1 VKTKA
6 VRLYG
11 KKDLRLEEFELPEI
25 KENEILASVITDS
38 ICMSTWKLANQGAD
52 HKKVPNNL
60 AEEPIIVG
68 HEFCGELLEVGG
80 KWAHKYKKGERYV
93 LQANLQLPDRP
104 DCPGYSYP
112 YTGGDATYIVI
123 SEDVMNQDC
132 LIPYKGDTYFE
143 GSLIEPL
150 SCVIGAFEA
159 NYHLK
164 EGSYEHKMGIKEGG
178 NLLIM
183 GGTGPMGLLAI
194 DYALHGPLNPKKL
207 VITDRDPEKLARA
220 SKLYP
225 SQKGIEVSYVNVGDV
240 DDQVSLLKETV
251 GGGFDDIFVMVPVGP
266 VVSDAAA
273 MLNPDGCLNFFA
285 GPQDK
290 EFSANVNFYD
300 VHYSFTHFVGTSGG
314 NTEDMRKAV
323 KLIENKQ
330 VHVANV
336 VTHILGLDAVGETTL
351 NQPAIGGGKKLVY
364 THKQSELKKVS
375 DIDEQSDLGKILA
388 ETDGIWSQK
397 AENYV
402 LENYPEILVS
412 AAFFYR
418 LSFKN

>member
-1 VKTKA
+1 MKTKA

-25 KENEILASVITDS
+25 KENEILASVVTDS

-52 HKKVPNNL
+52 HKKAPNDL
-60 AEEPIIVG
+60 ADNPIIIG
-68 HEFCGELLEVGG
+68 HEFCGEILEVGG

-132 LIPYKGDTYFE
+132 LIPYKGETYFE

-164 EGSYEHKMGIKEGG
+164 EGSYEHKMGIKADG

-194 DYALHGPLNPKKL
+194 DYALHGPIKPKKL
-207 VITDRDPEKLARA
+207 VITDRDAEKLARA
-220 SKLYP
+220 EKLYP
-225 SQKGIEVSYVNVGDV
+225 SQNGIEVSYVNVDGV
-240 DDQVSLLKETV
+240 KDQVSLLKETV
-251 GGGFDDIFVMVPVGP
+251 GGGFDDIFVMIPVAS
-266 VVSDAAA
+266 VVTDAAD

-314 NTEDMRKAV
+314 NTEDMRNAV
-323 KLIENKQ
+323 KLIEEKQ
-330 VHVANV
+330 VKVANA
-336 VTHILGLDAVGETTL
+336 VTHVLGLDAVAETTL
-351 NQPAIGGGKKLVY
+351 NQPEIGGGKKLVY
-364 THKQSELKKVS
+364 THKQADLTKLSDVSADSE
-375 DIDEQSDLGKILA
+375 LGKILA
-388 ETDGIWSQK
+388 ETDGIWSQA

-402 LENYPEILVS
+402 LKNYPEI
-412 AAFFYR
+412 
-418 LSFKN
+418 

>member
-1 VKTKA
+1 MKTKG

-52 HKKVPNNL
+52 HKKAPNNL

-251 GGGFDDIFVMVPVGP
+251 GSGFDDIFVMVPVDP

-402 LENYPEILVS
+402 LENYPEI
-412 AAFFYR
+412 
-418 LSFKN
+418 

>member
-1 VKTKA
+1 MKTKA

-11 KKDLRLEEFELPEI
+11 KKDLRLEEFKLPEI

-38 ICMSTWKLANQGAD
+38 ICMSTWKLANQGAN
-52 HKKVPNNL
+52 HKKAPNDL
-60 AEEPIIVG
+60 AENPIIIG

-143 GSLIEPL
+143 GSLVEPL

-164 EGSYEHKMGIKEGG
+164 EGSYEHKMGIKPDG

-194 DYALHGPLNPKKL
+194 DYALHGPIKPKNL
-207 VITDRDPEKLARA
+207 VVTDRDSEKLVRA
-220 SKLYP
+220 EKLYP
-225 SQKGIEVSYVNVGDV
+225 SQNGIEVSYVNVANV
-240 DDQVSLLKETV
+240 EDQVSLLKERI
-251 GGGFDDIFVMVPVGP
+251 GGGFDDIFVMIPVNS

-290 EFSANVNFYD
+290 EFSANINFYD

-323 KLIENKQ
+323 KLIEDKQ
-330 VHVANV
+330 VTVANI

-364 THKQSELKKVS
+364 THKQAQLTKLTE
-375 DIDEQSDLGKILA
+375 IDTNSDLGRILMK
-388 ETDGIWSQK
+388 THGIWNK
-397 AENYV
+397 EAEKYV
-402 LENYPEILVS
+402 LENYVNI
-412 AAFFYR
+412 
-418 LSFKN
+418 

>member
-1 VKTKA
+1 MKTKA

-38 ICMSTWKLANQGAD
+38 ICMSTWKLANQGGD
-52 HKKVPNNL
+52 HKKAPDNV
-60 AEEPIIVG
+60 AENPIIVG
-68 HEFCGELLEVGG
+68 HEFCGEILEVGG

-93 LQANLQLPDRP
+93 VQANLQLSDRP

-112 YTGGDATYIVI
+112 YTGGDATHIVI

-132 LIPYKGDTYFE
+132 LIPYNGETYFE

-164 EGSYEHKMGIKEGG
+164 NGSYEHKMGIKEDG

-194 DYALHGPLNPKKL
+194 DYALHGPIRPKNL
-207 VITDRDPEKLARA
+207 VVTDRNPDKLARA
-220 SKLYP
+220 EKLYP
-225 SQKGIEVSYVNVGDV
+225 SQDGITVQYVDVGEVE
-240 DDQVSLLKETV
+240 DQVSLLKETV
-251 GGGFDDIFVMVPVGP
+251 DGGFDDIFVMVPSEQVIT
-266 VVSDAAA
+266 DAADL
-273 MLNPDGCLNFFA
+273 LNPDGCLNFFA
-285 GPQDK
+285 GPQNKD
-290 EFSANVNFYD
+290 FSAKVNFYD

-323 KLIENKQ
+323 KLIEDKQ
-330 VHVANV
+330 VKVANV
-336 VTHILGLDAVGETTL
+336 VTHILGLDAVAETTL

-364 THKQSELKKVS
+364 THKQSELKKLS
-375 DIDEQSDLGKILA
+375 EIDPASELGQILA
-388 ETDGIWSQK
+388 KTDGIWSK
-397 AENYV
+397 EAEEYV
-402 LENYPEILVS
+402 LKQFPII
-412 AAFFYR
+412 
-418 LSFKN
+418 

>member
-1 VKTKA
+1 MKTKA

-52 HKKVPNNL
+52 HKKAPNNL

-251 GGGFDDIFVMVPVGP
+251 GSGFDDIFVMVPVDP

-351 NQPAIGGGKKLVY
+351 NQPAIGGGKNSF
-364 THKQSELKKVS
+364 TPISNQS
-375 DIDEQSDLGKILA
+375 
-388 ETDGIWSQK
+388 
-397 AENYV
+397 
-402 LENYPEILVS
+402 
-412 AAFFYR
+412 
-418 LSFKN
+418 

>member
-1 VKTKA
+1 MKTKA

-25 KENEILASVITDS
+25 KENEILASVVTDS

-52 HKKVPNNL
+52 HKKAPNDL
-60 AEEPIIVG
+60 ADNPIIIG
-68 HEFCGELLEVGG
+68 HEFCGEILEVGG

-132 LIPYKGDTYFE
+132 LIPYKGETYFE

-164 EGSYEHKMGIKEGG
+164 EGSYEHKMGIKADG

-194 DYALHGPLNPKKL
+194 DYALHGPIKPKKL
-207 VITDRDPEKLARA
+207 IITDRDAEKLARA
-220 SKLYP
+220 EKLYP
-225 SQKGIEVSYVNVGDV
+225 SQNGIEVSYVNVDGV
-240 DDQVSLLKETV
+240 KDQVSLLKETV
-251 GGGFDDIFVMVPVGP
+251 GGGFDDIFVMIPVAS
-266 VVSDAAA
+266 VVTDAAD

-323 KLIENKQ
+323 KLIEEKQ
-330 VHVANV
+330 VKVANA
-336 VTHILGLDAVGETTL
+336 VTHVLGLDAVAETTL
-351 NQPAIGGGKKLVY
+351 NQPEIGGGKKLVY
-364 THKQSELKKVS
+364 THKQADLTKLSDVSADSE
-375 DIDEQSDLGKILA
+375 LGKILA
-388 ETDGIWSQK
+388 ETDGIWSQA

-402 LENYPEILVS
+402 LKNYPEI
-412 AAFFYR
+412 
-418 LSFKN
+418 

>member
-1 VKTKA
+1 MKTKA

-25 KENEILASVITDS
+25 KENEILASVVTDS

-52 HKKVPNNL
+52 HKKAPNDL
-60 AEEPIIVG
+60 ADNPIIIG
-68 HEFCGELLEVGG
+68 HEFCGEILEVGG

-132 LIPYKGDTYFE
+132 LIPYKGETYFE

-164 EGSYEHKMGIKEGG
+164 EGSYEHKMGIKADG

-194 DYALHGPLNPKKL
+194 DYALHGPIKPKKL
-207 VITDRDPEKLARA
+207 VITDRDAEKLARA
-220 SKLYP
+220 EKLYP
-225 SQKGIEVSYVNVGDV
+225 SQNGIEVFYVNVDGV
-240 DDQVSLLKETV
+240 KDQVSLLKETV
-251 GGGFDDIFVMVPVGP
+251 GGGFDDIFVMIPVAS
-266 VVSDAAA
+266 VVTDAAD

-323 KLIENKQ
+323 KLIEEKQ
-330 VHVANV
+330 VKVANA
-336 VTHILGLDAVGETTL
+336 VTHVLGLDAVAETTL
-351 NQPAIGGGKKLVY
+351 NQPEIGGGKKLVY
-364 THKQSELKKVS
+364 THKQADLTKLSDVSADSE
-375 DIDEQSDLGKILA
+375 LGKILA
-388 ETDGIWSQK
+388 ETDGIWSQA

-402 LENYPEILVS
+402 LKNYPEI
-412 AAFFYR
+412 
-418 LSFKN
+418 

>member
-1 VKTKA
+1 MKTKA

-11 KKDLRLEEFELPEI
+11 KKDLRLEEFKLPEI

-38 ICMSTWKLANQGAD
+38 ICMSTWKLANQGAN
-52 HKKVPNNL
+52 HKKAPNDL
-60 AEEPIIVG
+60 AENPIIIG

-132 LIPYKGDTYFE
+132 LIPYKGETYFE
-143 GSLIEPL
+143 GSLVEPL

-164 EGSYEHKMGIKEGG
+164 EGSYEHKMGIKPDG

-194 DYALHGPLNPKKL
+194 DYALHGPIKPKNL
-207 VITDRDPEKLARA
+207 VVTDRDSEKLVRA
-220 SKLYP
+220 EKLYP
-225 SQKGIEVSYVNVGDV
+225 SQNGIEVSYVNVANV
-240 DDQVSLLKETV
+240 EDQVSLLKERI
-251 GGGFDDIFVMVPVGP
+251 GGGFDDIFVMIPVNS

-290 EFSANVNFYD
+290 EFSANINFYD

-323 KLIENKQ
+323 KLIEDKQ
-330 VHVANV
+330 VTVANI

-364 THKQSELKKVS
+364 THKQAQLTKLTE
-375 DIDEQSDLGKILA
+375 IDTNSDLGRILMK
-388 ETDGIWSQK
+388 THGIWNK
-397 AENYV
+397 EAEKYV
-402 LENYPEILVS
+402 LENYVNI
-412 AAFFYR
+412 
-418 LSFKN
+418 